1 MGLSDLNLQG
11 EYRSDRCDLVQ
22 DFYIPCLE
30 NSILY
35 SRAVGFFSS
44 TSMATVAK
52 GLMSLLISGGKM
64 RLIASPCLS
73 ESDAEAIALGLKQ
86 REEVITQSILRELD
100 REFEEVLQ
108 VSHLDE
114 G

>member
-1 MGLSDLNLQG
+1 MLSDLTLQS
-11 EYRSDRCDLVQ
+11 EYRSDNSNLVQ

-44 TSMATVAK
+44 TSMATVSK
-52 GLMSLLISGGKM
+52 GLMSLLRSGGKI

-73 ESDAEAIALGLKQ
+73 AEEAEAIALGIKQ
-86 REEVITQSILRELD
+86 REEVIK
-100 REFEEVLQ
+100 
-108 VSHLDE
+108 
-114 G
+114 

>member
-1 MGLSDLNLQG
+1 MLSDLNLHS
-11 EYRSDRCDLVQ
+11 EYRSDACDLVK

-35 SRAVGFFSS
+35 SRAVEFFSS

-52 GLMSLLISGGKM
+52 GLMSLLRSGGKM

-73 ESDAEAIALGLKQ
+73 EQDAEAIALGAQ
-86 REEVITQSILRELD
+86 TAR
-100 REFEEVLQ
+100 
-108 VSHLDE
+108 
-114 G
+114 